1 MRPVLRFGLVFLVLT
16 LALSGA
22 VSARSAQGEQPR
34 RSAAEMIDADIRF
47 ERITNEDGL
56 SVSVVY
62 ALAQD
67 RQGFLWFGSEDG
79 LNRYDGKEFVV
90 YKHDPDNPD
99 SLGHNWVDTLLVD
112 RDGRLWIGTTG
123 GGLDGYDP
131 SSGHFTHY
139 RYAAGDP
146 ASLGSDM
153 VDALFEDR
161 RGRLWVGT
169 DMGLDR
175 LDRQTGRFSHLK
187 DDPTAPALLGQAGIR
202 QISEDSQ
209 GRLWFSTTQGLVQ
222 YDPAA
227 GRYQVYQNK
236 PGDPASLSFDN
247 VTAALEDH
255 AGRVWVAT
263 RGGGLN
269 RLDPLS
275 GRFEHFKSDPADPAS
290 LSSSVITSLYE
301 DRNGVLWV
309 GTWGWGLNRYDEAR
323 QRFIRYW
330 NEPANPNSLG
340 GNFILGVFE
349 DDSGA
354 VWVST
359 WGAGLSRFDHLSE
372 QFAHYRSR
380 PDDPLSLSS
389 PMIWALYADG
399 DTLWVGHQMGLDR
412 LDRQTGQAQP
422 VDLKMDDPKLAGK
435 PAVQGISK
443 DRAGNL
449 WLAVS
454 QYGLVRYNPLSGET
468 QRYHND
474 PNDPHSLISN
484 AVIGALEDASGQI
497 WVGTHGGLDRLDAAS
512 GAFTHFTA
520 DEKNPDAL
528 SSNWINSIYLDRAGN
543 LWTATEKGVN
553 RLDPRTGKFTHYV
566 NDPANPRSL
575 SSNRVAGVSEDRA
588 GRIWIGTIGG
598 GVNRLDPASGE
609 IKIYREKEGLPNDT
623 VYSVLEDEAGQLWIS
638 TNRGLARFDPQ
649 RETFKNYDVRDG
661 LQSNEFNS
669 GAFFKSASGELF
681 FGGIDGVTAFDPQAI
696 HENPYVPPVALV
708 SLTQGGQPFR
718 ASAPPAGLNQADFR
732 WPNNFFEF
740 QFAAL
745 SYIQPDQNQ
754 YAYKLEGFDR
764 DWNYTRTNNLGR
776 YTNLPGGTYT
786 LRLKA
791 ANNDGVWNEQGA
803 SLRIRVI
810 PPFWQTW
817 WFRGGLLG
825 LLALAGLGVYRLRVR
840 GIEARTRQLETL
852 VDERTREIERR
863 HRELEALYR
872 ADEALYRN
880 LQLEQVLQALVDS
893 AVDLLQADKGS
904 LLVWD
909 DAHTR
914 LAARV
919 GRGFSP
925 ASLACL
931 SFAPG
936 EGVAGSVGVSGE
948 PALVE
953 NVTAEPRVSRAVTDP
968 EGIRAFM
975 QVPIKVG
982 GEIFGVFSADYL
994 QPRAFSENDL
1004 RLLISLAQ
1012 RAALAIQNA
1021 QLYEHTQEQAIVE
1034 ERNRLARE
1042 LHDAVTQTLFS
1053 ASLLAEALPTAWE
1066 SSPSEGQKLLGELRQ
1081 LSRGALAEMRTLLME
1096 LRPSALAE
1104 ADLGD
1109 LLRQLGEAAAGRE
1122 GIPVT
1127 VALDG
1132 RCELPTDVHIALYR
1146 IAQEAL
1152 NNALKHARASQISL
1166 HLRRRPPDEAES
1178 DLHPEVILTIRD
1190 DGRGFDPERIAP
1202 NHFGLGIMRER
1213 ADAIGATLTVES
1225 QPGCG
1230 AQITAL
1236 WEGTNSK
1243 SV

>member
-1 MRPVLRFGLVFLVLT
+1 MRPVLRFGLLSLVLILT
-16 LALSGA
+16 LSGV
-22 VSARSAQGEQPR
+22 VSARSAQGGQPR
-34 RSAAEMIDADIRF
+34 QASSELLDADIRF

-62 ALAQD
+62 AVAQD
-67 RQGFLWFGSEDG
+67 HQGFLWFGSEDG

-99 SLGHNWVDTLLVD
+99 SLGHNWIDALLVD
-112 RDGRLWIGTTG
+112 RDGLLWIGTTG
-123 GGLDGYDP
+123 GGLDRYDP
-131 SSGHFTHY
+131 SSGRFTHY
-139 RYAAGDP
+139 RYNASNP

-153 VDALFEDR
+153 VDFLFEDR
-161 RGRLWVGT
+161 RGMLWVGT
-169 DMGLDR
+169 GMGLDR
-175 LDRQTGRFSHLK
+175 LDRQTGQFSHLK
-187 DDPTAPALLGQAGIR
+187 ADPAAPDLLGQAGIH

-209 GRLWFSTTQGLVQ
+209 GRLWFATTQGLVQ
-222 YDPAA
+222 YDPGT
-227 GRYQVYQNK
+227 GRYQVYQNQ
-236 PGDPASLSFDN
+236 PDDPTSLSLNN
-247 VTAALEDH
+247 VTAVLEDH
-255 AGRVWVAT
+255 AGRIWVAT
-263 RGGGLN
+263 RGAGLS

-275 GRFEHFKSDPADPAS
+275 GRFEHFKSNPADPAS
-290 LSSSVITSLYE
+290 LGGNVIISLYE
-301 DRNGVLWV
+301 DHNGVLWV
-309 GTWGWGLNRYDEAR
+309 GTWGWGLNRYDEAH
-323 QRFIRYW
+323 QRFIHYV

-340 GNFILGVFE
+340 GNFILGTFE
-349 DDSGA
+349 DASGA

-380 PDDPLSLSS
+380 PDDPHGLTHPL
-389 PMIWALYADG
+389 IWALYADG
-399 DTLWVGHQMGLDR
+399 DVLWVGHQLGLDR
-412 LDRQTGQAQP
+412 LDRQTAQSSP
-422 VDLKMDDPKLAGK
+422 VDLKIDTSKLAGK
-435 PAVQGISK
+435 PAVQGIAK
-443 DRAGNL
+443 DRTGNL

-454 QYGLVRYNPLSGET
+454 QYGLVRYTPQTGEVV
-468 QRYHND
+468 RYQND
-474 PNDPHSLISN
+474 PANPTSLATNS
-484 AVIGALEDASGQI
+484 VTGVLEDAFGQI
-497 WVGTHGGLDRLDAAS
+497 WVGTRAGLDRLEVGS
-512 GAFTHFTA
+512 GNFTHFTA
-520 DEKNPDAL
+520 DAKNPDAL
-528 SSNWINSIYLDRAGN
+528 SSNWINAIYLDRAGN
-543 LWTATEKGVN
+543 LWAATEKGAN
-553 RLDPRTGKFTHYV
+553 RLDPRTGKFTRYM
-566 NDPANPRSL
+566 NDPANPKSL
-575 SSNRVAGVSEDRA
+575 SNNRVIAVSEDRD
-588 GRIWIGTIGG
+588 GRIWISTLGG

-609 IKIYREKEGLPNDT
+609 IKVYREKEGLPNDT
-623 VYSVLEDEAGQLWIS
+623 VYGVLEDEAGRLWMS
-638 TNRGLARFDPQ
+638 TNHGLARFEPQ
-649 RETFKNYDVRDG
+649 NETFKNFDVRDG
-661 LQSNEFNS
+661 VQSNEFNS
-669 GAFFKSASGELF
+669 GAFFKSAEGELF
-681 FGGIDGVTAFDPQAI
+681 FGGIDGITAFNPQAI

-708 SLTQGGQPFR
+708 SLTQSGQPFG
-718 ASAPPAGLNQADFR
+718 AGAPAAGLSEADFR

-745 SYIQPDQNQ
+745 SYVQPDQNQ

-764 DWNYTRTNNLGR
+764 DWNYTQTNNLGR

-791 ANNDGVWNEQGA
+791 ANNDGVWNEQGTA
-803 SLRIRVI
+803 LRIRVI

-825 LLALAGLGVYRLRVR
+825 LLGLVGLGSLRLRMR

-852 VDERTREIERR
+852 VDERTQEIERR
-863 HRELEALYR
+863 HHELEALYR

-893 AVDLLQADKGS
+893 AIDLLQADKGS

-909 DAHTR
+909 DARRR
-914 LAARV
+914 LTARA

-925 ASLACL
+925 ASLARL

-936 EGVAGSVGVSGE
+936 EGVAGAVGQSGE

-953 NVTAEPRVSRAVTDP
+953 DVTAEPRVSRAVTDP

-994 QPRAFSENDL
+994 QPRTFSENDL
-1004 RLLISLAQ
+1004 RLLMSLAQ
-1012 RAALAIQNA
+1012 RAALGIQNA

-1122 GIPVT
+1122 GIPVMVT
-1127 VALDG
+1127 LDG

-1166 HLRRRPPDEAES
+1166 HLRRQPPDESNS
-1178 DLHPEVILTIRD
+1178 DACPEVMLTIRD

-1213 ADAIGATLTVES
+1213 AEAINATLTVES

-1230 AQITAL
+1230 AQITVL
-1236 WEGTNSK
+1236 WEGM
-1243 SV
+1243 